1 MKFLKICALYSSAEE
16 GTLTRLRNHPFMG
29 DGGGGGAGEV
39 AARFICVKLIMVRLN
54 SKVPPAVSL
63 LVRAQD
69 RQRPNGWALR
79 CSRVNFQVKGPLRA
93 HCTCKSS
100 ENELDVQRVP
110 PS

>member
-54 SKVPPAVSL
+54 SKVPPAVLL

-69 RQRPNGWALR
+69 RQRPNGSLGV
-79 CSRVNFQVKGPLRA
+79 RVSTFRSKCL
-93 HCTCKSS
+93 CTRI
-100 ENELDVQRVP
+100 D
-110 PS
+110 